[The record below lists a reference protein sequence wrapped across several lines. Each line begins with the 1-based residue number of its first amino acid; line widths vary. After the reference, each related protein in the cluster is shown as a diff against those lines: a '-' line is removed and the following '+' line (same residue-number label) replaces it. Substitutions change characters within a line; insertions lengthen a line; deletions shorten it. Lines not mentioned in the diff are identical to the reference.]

1 MKNEIKFVKNNLTG
15 NFGKADM
22 QEYSLK
28 VARDVREYHK
38 TIPDYEQTPL
48 VSLKALSKEIGLKG
62 LYVKDESKR
71 FGLNAFKALGGSYA
85 ISKELSNRFEIK
97 KLDFFEFLKPDVNE
111 KVKQIHF
118 MTATDGNHGRGIAW
132 FANKLGTKAQ
142 VFMPKGSSNERLNN
156 IKAEGADARIT
167 EFNYDE
173 TVEYVN
179 KLASNDPNAAVFQD
193 TAFLGYETI
202 PKWIMQGYT
211 TLALECMEQLKDI
224 TPTHI
229 FLQAGVGAFAG
240 SATAFFR
247 NVYGK
252 SPIITIVE
260 PNAADCIFKSF
271 SAKDGKAHIVSGEM
285 NSIMAG
291 LCCGVP
297 CSLAWD
303 IIKEEADFCISCP
316 DYIAESGM
324 RILAHPKG
332 EDCAVIS
339 GESGAVTTGLVYG
352 LMTNPKLK
360 DKKEELKLNSSS
372 VVLCISTEGDTDKE
386 RYETIINGGKIKL

>member
-1 MKNEIKFVKNNLTG
+1 MENEIKVVKNNHSKDFNKTVLQ
-15 NFGKADM
+15 K
-22 QEYSLK
+22 YSPEI
-28 VARDVREYHK
+28 ANSIREYHK
-38 TIPDYEQTPL
+38 TIPGYEQTPL
-48 VSLKALSKEIGLKG
+48 VSLKGLSKELGLIG

-71 FGLNAFKALGGSYA
+71 FNLNAFKALGGSYA
-85 ISKELSNRFEIK
+85 IAKELSNRFKID
-97 KLDFFEFLKPDVNE
+97 KLDFSEFLKPDVNE
-111 KVKQIHF
+111 KVRQIHF

-132 FANKLGTKAQ
+132 FANKLGGRAQ

-156 IKAEGADARIT
+156 IKAEGADAKIT
-167 EFNYDE
+167 ELNYDE

-179 KLASNDPNAAVFQD
+179 ELASNDPNAAVFQD
-193 TAFLGYETI
+193 TAFSGYETI
-202 PKWIMQGYT
+202 PEWIMQGYT
-211 TLALECMEQLKDI
+211 TLSLECTEQLKGI
-224 TPTHI
+224 IPTHI

-247 NVYGK
+247 NIYGK

-260 PNAADCIFKSF
+260 PNAADCIYKSVN
-271 SAKDGKAHIVSGEM
+271 AKDGKAHIVAGEM

-316 DYIAESGM
+316 DSVAECGM

-332 EDCAVIS
+332 EDSSVIS
-339 GESGAVTTGLVYG
+339 GESGAVTTGLVYE

-360 DKKEELKLNSSS
+360 DKKQQLGLDSSS
-372 VVLCISTEGDTDKE
+372 VVLCISTEGNTDKE
-386 RYETIINGGKIKL
+386 RYETIINGGSIRL